1 MKLLI
6 DTHVFL
12 WSEWGSR
19 ELSSVAHAAL
29 NDPNN
34 RFVVSAAT
42 IWEISIK
49 RNTGRL
55 EFEGDLIGACA
66 ANAFELLPMTPQH
79 AELAGSLPL
88 HHNDPFDR
96 MLIAQAKIED
106 LVLLTQD
113 RKLALYSVP
122 LLGLT

>member
-1 MKLLI
+1 MNLLI

-12 WSEWGSR
+12 WSEWWSR
-19 ELSSVAHAAL
+19 ELSPIARTAL
-29 NDPNN
+29 NDRNN

-49 RNTGRL
+49 PNTGRL
-55 EFEGDLIGACA
+55 EFEGDLIDACV

-79 AELAGSLPL
+79 AELAGALPL
-88 HHNDPFDR
+88 HHSDPFDR
-96 MLIAQAKIED
+96 MLIAQAKFED

-113 RKLALYSVP
+113 RKLALYGVP

>member
-1 MKLLI
+1 
-6 DTHVFL
+6 
-12 WSEWGSR
+12 
-19 ELSSVAHAAL
+19 
-29 NDPNN
+29 
-34 RFVVSAAT
+34 
-42 IWEISIK
+42 
-49 RNTGRL
+49 
-55 EFEGDLIGACA
+55 
-66 ANAFELLPMTPQH
+66 MTPQH